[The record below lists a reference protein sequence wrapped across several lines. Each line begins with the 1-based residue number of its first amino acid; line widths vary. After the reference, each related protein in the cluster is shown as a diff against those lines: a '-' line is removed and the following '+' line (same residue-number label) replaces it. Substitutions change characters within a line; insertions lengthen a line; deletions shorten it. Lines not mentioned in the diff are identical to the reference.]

1 MNKKALTLAVS
12 GVVGAP
18 MSTQAIE
25 VSISGQVNRAIMWAD
40 DGRQNDVFFV
50 DNTASN
56 SRFRLTGSQDIG
68 RGMKAGFKIEVH
80 AATNA
85 NFSQTIKQSGD
96 KDLAAGEV
104 STRGSGFNRAILGR
118 RVNELWFSGSFGK
131 VSLGAGPGAADGSAE
146 ADLSNTFLASQA
158 LWTTWGGALTFRTSG
173 SLCQAGTTRS
183 PTPPAAGPGATP
195 GVATV
200 TTPVNRVVGGTACR
214 SGVSIDS
221 VTSNFDGESR
231 YNRLR
236 YDTPSWKGLSAS
248 LSAGTNQ
255 LWAASGAWKA
265 SFAGGDL
272 LAHFGYAHGR
282 GDARRRITGSASYL
296 FSQGTSITVSVGNQ
310 EFRRSCSA
318 STAVLGGPKQFC
330 APIAGDRSDARN
342 YYVKLG
348 HQWGNNA
355 ISVDYG
361 QTDNLLT
368 NGSSVQRI
376 GFGYVYTVPK
386 PKIELYASYGN
397 VNLQSLPNTFRTG
410 TLTGNAASNG
420 VVTGNGSADFERI
433 NTVGIGSR
441 IRFD

>member
-1 MNKKALTLAVS
+1 MNKKVLAVAIS

-50 DNTASN
+50 DHTKYN

-68 RGMKAGFKIEVH
+68 RGMMAGFKLEFS
-80 AATNA
+80 AGTNENA
-85 NFSQTIKQSGD
+85 SQTIKQSGD
-96 KDLAAGEV
+96 KNLVGGAT
-104 STRGSGFNRAILGR
+104 TRGSGFNQAIIGR

-146 ADLSNTFLASQA
+146 IDLSNTWLASESI
-158 LWTTWGGALTFRTSG
+158 WTTWGGALTFRTSG
-173 SLCQAGTTRS
+173 NLCQAGTTRS
-183 PTPPAAGPGATP
+183 PTPPNTPP

-200 TTPVNRVVGGTACR
+200 TTTVNRVTNGTACR
-214 SGVSIDS
+214 SGITIKSMQ
-221 VTSNFDGESR
+221 SNFDGESR

-236 YDTPSWKGLSAS
+236 YDTPSWNGLSAAVS
-248 LSAGTNQ
+248 VGVNQ
-255 LWAASGAWKA
+255 LWAASGHWHA

-272 LAHFGYAHGR
+272 SAAFGYAQGR
-282 GDARRRITGSASYL
+282 GDARRTITGSASYL
-296 FSQGTSITVSVGNQ
+296 FSQGTSITVSVGNR
-310 EFRRSCSA
+310 EFRKVCSA
-318 STAVLGGPKQFC
+318 STAALGGPKQFC

-410 TLTGNAASNG
+410 TLTGNSASNG
-420 VVTGNGSADFERI
+420 VVTGNGSADFERF